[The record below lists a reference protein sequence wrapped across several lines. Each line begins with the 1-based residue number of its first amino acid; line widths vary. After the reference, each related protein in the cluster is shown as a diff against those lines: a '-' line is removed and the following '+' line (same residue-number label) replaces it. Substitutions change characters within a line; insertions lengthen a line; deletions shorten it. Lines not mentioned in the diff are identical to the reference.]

1 MEDPFQAFAEF
12 VRVVRPGGR
21 VVVAEPDYGT
31 VVVDATDRALTQRI
45 LAFRAETT
53 RNGWIGRQLSGL
65 AQQCG
70 LVDVTIQPTT
80 PVFTDWALASELFGL
95 QRAAERVVSP
105 VEAAAWI
112 RDLEQRAATGR
123 FFSAITVFVV
133 SGSKP

>member
-1 MEDPFQAFAEF
+1 M
-12 VRVVRPGGR
+12 
-21 VVVAEPDYGT
+21 
-31 VVVDATDRALTQRI
+31 
-45 LAFRAETT
+45 T

-70 LVDVTIQPTT
+70 LVDVMIQPTT
-80 PVFTDWALASELFGL
+80 PVFTDLALASELFGL

-112 RDLEQRAATGR
+112 RDLEQRAVAGR

-133 SGSKP
+133 SGRKPLTPSSGK